1 MKKYK
6 VGVIGLGWNGLLFC
20 DKYTENPDCELVA
33 VCDHHEERRVPAA
46 AKYGVKIYDDDEMA
60 ADSEIDVISI
70 HTPDHKHAAPFIK
83 ALEAGKHVF
92 CEKPLAN
99 SLEDIVSM
107 VKASRAHRKQVQFV
121 GFILRFGKYFE
132 TVKEWIDNGT
142 LGDICYVESDYIHDL
157 RYQQHLE
164 SWKVTEEVPML
175 GGGAHALDLIRWL
188 VKDACG
194 DICEV
199 SAMSHH
205 ISYKEMLADT
215 SIATMYRFKSG
226 AIGKVT
232 TLYGGPTPRPFGFNL
247 SVYGTKGA
255 VVRDRLCL
263 DGMGEESMDIPSV
276 LYDPTFDFAPEIAHF
291 IDCIKRGDTKT
302 RVTPEDAAISVL
314 GAISGTEAAAD
325 NRTLPVP
332 SLDDILKQA

>member
-1 MKKYK
+1 MGKLK

-20 DKYTENPDCELVA
+20 DKYTENPDMELVA
-33 VCDHHEERRVPAA
+33 VCDHHAERREPAA
-46 AKYGVKIYDDDEMA
+46 AKYGVKILTDDEMMA
-60 ADSEIDVISI
+60 EKDIDVISI
-70 HTPDHKHAAPFIK
+70 HTPDHKHAEPFIK

-99 SLEDIVSM
+99 NTEDVIKM
-107 VKASRAHRKQVQFV
+107 VKASRAHPDRVQLI
-121 GFILRFGKYFE
+121 GFILRFGQYFE
-132 TVKEWIDNGT
+132 TIKEWIDNGT
-142 LGDICYVESDYIHDL
+142 LGEICYVESDYIHDL
-157 RYQQHLE
+157 RYQQFME
-164 SWKVTEEVPML
+164 KWKRTEEVPML

-194 DICEV
+194 DIAEV

-215 SIATMYRFKSG
+215 SIATLYRFESG

-247 SVYGTKGA
+247 SVFGTKGA

-263 DGMGEESMDIPSV
+263 DGMGEESMDIPQI
-276 LYDPTFDFAPEIAHF
+276 LYDATFDFAPEIAHLLQ
-291 IDCIKRGDTKT
+291 CIRTGNPKT

-314 GAISGTEAAAD
+314 GAIAGTKAAAE
-325 NRTLPVP
+325 NRAIPVP
-332 SLDDILKQA
+332 SLEELLK

>member
-1 MKKYK
+1 MGKLK

-20 DKYTENPDCELVA
+20 EKYTENPDVELVA
-33 VCDHHEERRVPAA
+33 VSDLNAERREPAA
-46 AKYGVKIYDDDEMA
+46 AKYGTKIYTDAEMM
-60 ADSEIDVISI
+60 ADKEIDVVSI
-70 HTPDHKHAAPFIK
+70 HTPDHLHKEPFIM

-99 SLEDIVSM
+99 KTEDVVAM
-107 VKASRAHRKQVQFV
+107 VKASRKHKDLVQLV

-142 LGDICYVESDYIHDL
+142 LGEICYAESDYIHDL
-157 RYQQHLE
+157 RYQQFME
-164 SWKVTEEVPML
+164 KWKVTEEVPML

-194 DICEV
+194 DIEEV

-215 SIATMYRFKSG
+215 NIATMYRFKSG

-232 TLYGGPTPRPFGFNL
+232 TLYGSPTPRPFGFNL
-247 SVYGTKGA
+247 SVYGTKGS

-263 DGMGEESMDIPSV
+263 DGMGEESMDIPSI
-276 LYDPTFDFAPEIAHF
+276 LYDPTFDFAPEVAHF
-291 IDCIKRGDTKT
+291 VGCVKTGNTKT

-314 GAISGTEAAAD
+314 GAIAGTKAAAE
-325 NRTLPVP
+325 NRAVPVP
-332 SLDDILKQA
+332 DINELLK

>member
-1 MKKYK
+1 MEKLK

-33 VCDHHEERRVPAA
+33 VSDHHEERRAPAM
-46 AKYGVKIYDDDEMA
+46 AKYGVRGYHEYEILEDDG
-60 ADSEIDVISI
+60 IDIISI
-70 HTPDHKHAAPFIK
+70 HTPDHKHTEPFIK

-92 CEKPLAN
+92 VEKPLAN
-99 SLEDIVSM
+99 TLDDIVAM
-107 VKASRAHRKQVQFV
+107 VKASRAHAGQVQLV
-121 GFILRFGKYFE
+121 GQILRFGKYFE

-142 LGDICYVESDYIHDL
+142 LGEICCIESDYIHDL

-164 SWKVTEEVPML
+164 KWKITEEVPML
-175 GGGAHALDLIRWL
+175 GGGCHALDLIRWL
-188 VKDACG
+188 AKDACG
-194 DICEV
+194 DVKKV

-205 ISYKEMLADT
+205 IAYKEMEADT
-215 SIATMYRFKSG
+215 SIAAIYSFGSG

-263 DGMGEESMDIPSV
+263 DGMGEESMDIPAI
-276 LYDPTFDFAPEIAHF
+276 LYDPTFDFAPEVAHF
-291 IDCIKRGDTKT
+291 VDCIRQGNPKT
-302 RVTPEDAAISVL
+302 RVTPEDAAITVL
-314 GAISGTEAAAD
+314 GALAGIEAAED
-325 NRTLPVP
+325 GGTVPVP
-332 SLDDILKQA
+332 GIDDVLK